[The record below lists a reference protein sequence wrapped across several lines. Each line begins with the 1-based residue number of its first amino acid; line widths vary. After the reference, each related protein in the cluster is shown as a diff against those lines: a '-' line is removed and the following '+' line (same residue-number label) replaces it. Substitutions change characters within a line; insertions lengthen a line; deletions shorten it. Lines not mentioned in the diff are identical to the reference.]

1 MEQKMNKSNVY
12 GVNGENQKQRTMVE
26 RIGGGITVIFSG
38 MFILPILSVL
48 TGAFG
53 IIGIGLPAVAMM
65 NLFGIIQCTVC
76 SVDRISAGVGWLYR
90 WFDLCG
96 FIYCLRHPVEKV
108 YGYCQTN
115 DLKEVLLEK

>member
-1 MEQKMNKSNVY
+1 MEQKMNKNNVY
-12 GVNGENQKQRTMVE
+12 GVNGENQKQRTMIE

-65 NLFGIIQCTVC
+65 NLFGILHIPFNVLFVQLTGFPQMLV
-76 SVDRISAGVGWLYR
+76 
-90 WFDLCG
+90 G